1 MASHHERADHVA
13 RRRAAA
19 VAGHK
24 GDTLAARQYLADVD
38 AHVRATALG
47 ALHRTGALDPDDL
60 IGALADQD
68 GAVRR
73 RALELVASLRGV
85 GPATSIS
92 IVALLG
98 DADPTVVE
106 VAAWACG
113 ECETAEPG
121 AVERLAALADRTAGS
136 TDAQV
141 REAAVAALGAIGDR
155 AGLSA
160 ILGATADKATVRRRA
175 VLALAPFDGP
185 EVDEA
190 LQRAT
195 ADRDWQ
201 VRQAAEDLLG

>member
-1 MASHHERADHVA
+1 MPSQHERPDHLA

-19 VAGHK
+19 VAGHE
-24 GDTLAARQYLADVD
+24 GDTLAARRYLADGD
-38 AHVRATALG
+38 AEVRATALS
-47 ALHRTGALDPDDL
+47 ALHRTGALEPDDL
-60 IGALADQD
+60 IGALADPE

-73 RALELVASLRGV
+73 RALAVVAALRGT
-85 GPATSIS
+85 GPAVSVSIL
-92 IVALLG
+92 ALLH

-106 VAAWACG
+106 VAAWASG
-113 ECETAEPG
+113 ERENAEPG
-121 AVERLAALADRTAGS
+121 AVERLAALADRAAGS
-136 TDAQV
+136 TDALV

-155 AGLSA
+155 AGLPA
-160 ILGATADKATVRRRA
+160 IIGATADKATVRRRA
-175 VLALAPFDGP
+175 VLALASFDAP